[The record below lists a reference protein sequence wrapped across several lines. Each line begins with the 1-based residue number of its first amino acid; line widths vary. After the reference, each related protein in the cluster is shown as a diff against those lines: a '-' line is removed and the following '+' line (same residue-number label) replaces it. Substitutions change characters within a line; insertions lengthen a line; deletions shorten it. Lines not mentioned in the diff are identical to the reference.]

1 MKFLNRALIAG
12 FLISFWPASVVT
24 AAAQQD
30 SAEPQYSQS
39 ENSQSDTQAAP
50 QAQQDAPA
58 AENDQQQAPPP
69 PDGQRETSSS
79 EKDAPGRVARLQ
91 YMSGS
96 ISIQPHG
103 VDDWVQGSNNRP
115 LTNSDNVWADKDSR
129 AELNLGTGLLRIGS
143 ETSLTLTNINENTV
157 QVSLHQGALN
167 VHVRHLFNGEV
178 YEIDT
183 PNQAFTVLQPGDY
196 RFDVDP
202 SGDAT
207 VVTVW
212 KGEGEATG
220 QGPNVRLKAHEQAR
234 FTGGTS
240 LAHDIHQAPDPDGF
254 DQWCDLRDRREDN
267 SVSARHVS
275 PDVIG
280 SEDLDD
286 NGTWRDTQEYGSVW
300 VPSAVAPGWAP
311 YTNGNWIWVD
321 PWGWTWQDYAPW
333 GFAPFHYGRWVSFGS
348 YWGWAPGPYYGGWSR
363 GWYSP
368 AMVAWFG
375 GGHWGV
381 GLGFGF
387 GGGYGWCPLGWGE
400 PFHPW
405 YHGGWGYFRNV
416 NIYNTRITNINRYR
430 NGFGRGFEGRRYA
443 NMHARGGFSAVS
455 RNTLEHGRAV
465 NRNLVHVSQSA
476 IRNAPGLNRVGA
488 SPTREARLGPKSGM
502 RAAAPSSRAFSRPV
516 VSRMSQPGSL
526 RASAPSASRIG
537 AMAKPSP
544 QGGFSRGQSSP
555 TARTVPRPSNTGV
568 SRVETM
574 PGRSDLRP
582 SPGSGSSQIAMNRSV
597 PRPPA
602 ATSRGLPAYSGSSV
616 SRQSPSYG
624 GSSARGVPR
633 PTGTV
638 RSDPRSYAPAE
649 SSRGYSAR
657 SYGQSSSRGYSGSPY
672 GGSSRGGSSYGGF
685 SRGGG
690 GGSSIHSNP
699 APYHSSAPSGGGF
712 HGGGYSGGGG
722 GFHGG
727 GGGGG
732 GYSGG
737 GGGFHGGGG
746 GGGGHSGGGGG
757 GGGHSGGGHR

>member
-1 MKFLNRALIAG
+1 M
-12 FLISFWPASVVT
+12 
-24 AAAQQD
+24 
-30 SAEPQYSQS
+30 
-39 ENSQSDTQAAP
+39 
-50 QAQQDAPA
+50 
-58 AENDQQQAPPP
+58 
-69 PDGQRETSSS
+69 
-79 EKDAPGRVARLQ
+79 
-91 YMSGS
+91 
-96 ISIQPHG
+96 
-103 VDDWVQGSNNRP
+103 
-115 LTNSDNVWADKDSR
+115 
-129 AELNLGTGLLRIGS
+129 GS

-167 VHVRHLFNGEV
+167 VHVRHLFSGEV

-183 PNQAFTVLQPGDY
+183 PNQAFTVSQPGDY

-202 SGDAT
+202 SGDAS

-220 QGPNVRLKAHEQAR
+220 QGPNVRVKAHEQAR

-240 LAHDIHQAPDPDGF
+240 LEHDIHQAPDPDGF

-267 SVSARHVS
+267 AVSARHVS

-280 SEDLDD
+280 SEDLDN
-286 NGTWRDTQEYGSVW
+286 NGTWRDTPEYGSVW
-300 VPSAVAPGWAP
+300 VPTGVAPGWAP

-348 YWGWAPGPYYGGWSR
+348 SWGWAPGPYYGGWSR

-387 GGGYGWCPLGWGE
+387 GGGFGWCPLGWGE

-416 NIYNTRITNINRYR
+416 NIHNTRITNINAYR
-430 NGFGRGFEGRRYA
+430 NGFGRGFEGTRYA
-443 NMHARGGFSAVS
+443 NMHVRGGFNAVS
-455 RNTLEHGRAV
+455 RNTLEHGLAV

-476 IRNAPGLNRVGA
+476 IRNAPGLSRVEA
-488 SPTREARLGPKSGM
+488 SPTREARLGPTSGM
-502 RAAAPSSRAFSRPV
+502 RAAAPSSRALSRPV
-516 VSRMSQPGSL
+516 VTRTSERGTV
-526 RASAPSASRIG
+526 RASLPSASHTG
-537 AMAKPSP
+537 AIAKPSP
-544 QGGFSRGQSSP
+544 GHSS
-555 TARTVPRPSNTGV
+555 
-568 SRVETM
+568 
-574 PGRSDLRP
+574 
-582 SPGSGSSQIAMNRSV
+582 GSGSQIAMNHSV

-602 ATSRGLPAYSGSSV
+602 GSSRGLSDSGSSS
-616 SRQSPSYG
+616 SRPSPSYRG
-624 GSSARGVPR
+624 NSAHTVPR

-638 RSDPRSYAPAE
+638 RSDPRSYAAPE
-649 SSRGYSAR
+649 GSRSYSAR
-657 SYGQSSSRGYSGSPY
+657 SYGQGASSRGYSGSSY
-672 GGSSRGGSSYGGF
+672 GGLSRGGSSYGGY

-690 GGSSIHSNP
+690 GGYSAHSSP
-699 APYHSSAPSGGGF
+699 APYHSSA
-712 HGGGYSGGGG
+712 HSGGGG

-727 GGGGG
+727 GGGRSGG

-737 GGGFHGGGG
+737 G
-746 GGGGHSGGGGG
+746 HS

>member
-12 FLISFWPASVVT
+12 FLISFWPASVVI
-24 AAAQQD
+24 AAAQQDSAEPQYSQQD

-39 ENSQSDTQAAP
+39 ENSQSETQAAP
-50 QAQQDAPA
+50 QAQRDAPA

-69 PDGQRETSSS
+69 PNGQRETSSS

-103 VDDWVQGSNNRP
+103 VNDWVQGSNNRP

-129 AELNLGTGLLRIGS
+129 AELNLGTGLLRIGF
-143 ETSLTLTNINENTV
+143 ETSLTLTNINENAV

-254 DQWCDLRDRREDN
+254 DQWCDLRDRREIN

-280 SEDLDD
+280 SEDLDE
-286 NGTWRDTQEYGSVW
+286 NGTWRDTPEYGSVW
-300 VPSAVAPGWAP
+300 VPTAVAPGWAP

-375 GGHWGV
+375 GGRWGG

-405 YHGGWGYFRNV
+405 YRGGWGYFRNV

-430 NGFGRGFEGRRYA
+430 NGFGRGFEGRHYA
-443 NMHARGGFSAVS
+443 NLGARGGFSAVS
-455 RNTLEHGRAV
+455 RNTLEHGWAV

-488 SPTREARLGPKSGM
+488 SPTREARLGPNSGM

-516 VSRMSQPGSL
+516 VSRTSQPGSL

-537 AMAKPSP
+537 AIAKSSP
-544 QGGFSRGQSSP
+544 QGGFSRGLSSP
-555 TARTVPRPSNTGV
+555 SARTVPRPSNQGV

-657 SYGQSSSRGYSGSPY
+657 SYGQSSSRGSSGSPY
-672 GGSSRGGSSYGGF
+672 GGSSGGGSSYGGF

-722 GFHGG
+722 GH
-727 GGGGG
+727 
-732 GYSGG
+732 S
-737 GGGFHGGGG
+737 G

-757 GGGHSGGGHR
+757 HSGGGHR

>member
-1 MKFLNRALIAG
+1 MKSLNRALIASL
-12 FLISFWPASVVT
+12 LISFLPVSAHV

-39 ENSQSDTQAAP
+39 ETQAAP
-50 QAQQDAPA
+50 PAEQDAPA
-58 AENDQQQAPPP
+58 EAGDQQQAPPP
-69 PDGQRETSSS
+69 PEGQQPTSSS
-79 EKDAPGRVARLQ
+79 GQDAPGRVARLQ

-96 ISIQPHG
+96 ISIQPQG
-103 VDDWVQGSNNRP
+103 VNDWVQGSNNRP

-129 AELNLGTGLLRIGS
+129 GELNLGTGLLRIGP

-220 QGPNVRLKAHEQAR
+220 QGPSVRLKAHEQAR
-234 FTGGTS
+234 FTDGTT
-240 LAHDIHQAPDPDGF
+240 LTHDIHQAPDPDGF

-280 SEDLDD
+280 SEDLDN
-286 NGTWRDTQEYGSVW
+286 NGTWRDTPDYGSVW
-300 VPSAVAPGWAP
+300 VPTAVAPGWAP

-375 GGHWGV
+375 GAHWGI

-387 GGGYGWCPLGWGE
+387 GGGFGWCPLGWGE

-416 NIYNTRITNINRYR
+416 NIYNTRITNINVYR
-430 NGFGRGFEGRRYA
+430 NGFRRGFAGTHYA
-443 NMHARGGFSAVS
+443 NLNARGGFNAVS
-455 RNTLEHGRAV
+455 RNTLEHGLAV
-465 NRNLVHVSQSA
+465 NRNLVHVSQGA
-476 IRNAPGLNRVGA
+476 IRNAPSLNRVEA
-488 SPTREARLGPKSGM
+488 SPTREARLGGKSGM
-502 RAAAPSSRAFSRPV
+502 RAATPSSRAFSRPV
-516 VSRMSQPGSL
+516 VSRMSAPGTL
-526 RASAPSASRIG
+526 RASAPSSSHA
-537 AMAKPSP
+537 AALAKPSP
-544 QGGFSRGQSSP
+544 ERGFSKGQSSP
-555 TARTVPRPSNTGV
+555 AARSVPRPPNAGGSRADSTSGRSGASRSPGSGSSEIAMNHSVPRPPAGNSRGISENSGSSASRWSPSYGRSAARTVPRP
-568 SRVETM
+568 M
-574 PGRSDLRP
+574 
-582 SPGSGSSQIAMNRSV
+582 
-597 PRPPA
+597 
-602 ATSRGLPAYSGSSV
+602 
-616 SRQSPSYG
+616 
-624 GSSARGVPR
+624 
-633 PTGTV
+633 GTV
-638 RSDPRSYAPAE
+638 RPDPRSYAAPE
-649 SSRGYSAR
+649 SNRGYSAR
-657 SYGQSSSRGYSGSPY
+657 SYGGSRYGESSSRGYGGSLYGQGSNRGYSGSPY
-672 GGSSRGGSSYGGF
+672 SGSSRPGSPYGGY

-690 GGSSIHSNP
+690 GGGSAVHSSP
-699 APYHSSAPSGGGF
+699 APYHSSA
-712 HGGGYSGGGG
+712 SGGGG

-727 GGGGG
+727 GGGHSGG

-737 GGGFHGGGG
+737 G
-746 GGGGHSGGGGG
+746 HS